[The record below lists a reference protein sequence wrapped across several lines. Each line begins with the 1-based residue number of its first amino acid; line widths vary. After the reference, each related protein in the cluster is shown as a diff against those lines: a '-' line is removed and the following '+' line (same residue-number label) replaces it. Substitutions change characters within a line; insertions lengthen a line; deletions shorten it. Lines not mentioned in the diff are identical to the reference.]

1 MKKFTLLALSAAIVS
16 TTAIASDV
24 NFTDLGIGV
33 GVGTTKY
40 EGAKRI
46 ANIDAIVD
54 YGLQLDEN
62 VVGIVEGKLKAHDS
76 KLQDNAYGRFEQRGR
91 LGVGYL
97 LGYKVAPSILPYA
110 KLSGEVVKFKKY
122 AHDGSYS
129 ASDTNLGYGF
139 GAGVKAAVVPN
150 FELGVEYLR
159 TGHRFES
166 TNIKGNTFSTSATY
180 RF

>member
-1 MKKFTLLALSAAIVS
+1 MKKFTLLALSAAIAS

-54 YGLQLDEN
+54 YGFQLDEN

-91 LGVGYL
+91 FARL
-97 LGYKVAPSILPYA
+97 
-110 KLSGEVVKFKKY
+110 
-122 AHDGSYS
+122 
-129 ASDTNLGYGF
+129 
-139 GAGVKAAVVPN
+139 
-150 FELGVEYLR
+150 
-159 TGHRFES
+159 
-166 TNIKGNTFSTSATY
+166 
-180 RF
+180 